1 MKLTNETIS
10 VLKNFSTIN
19 ANLMVKAGSSL
30 STMSAMKNIVAKAD
44 VTEEFP
50 SDFAIY
56 DLNEFLSALSLFG
69 KPDLDFNNE
78 FVNITEEGTAKLMK
92 YWFSDPSVVTTPSKE
107 ISMPST
113 EVNFSLSSDTLN
125 EITKAAAVIGA
136 PDMSLVGTGMGAKL
150 MVTDKKN
157 TTANAFETSVD
168 VGDVAANHG
177 AEFKFWFKVENLKL
191 IPGTYEVQISSK
203 KISHFTNISKIGTGY
218 VQYWIAL
225 EPESSYIPRL
235 DDTNFNG

>member
-1 MKLTNETIS
+1 MKLSTETIS

-44 VTEEFP
+44 VAEEFTTP
-50 SDFAIY
+50 FAIY

-69 KPDLDFNNE
+69 KPDLEFDDDF
-78 FVNITEEGTAKLMK
+78 VTITEEGTSKSLK

-113 EVNFSLSSDTLN
+113 ELTFPLSSDTLN
-125 EITKAAAVIGA
+125 EITKAAAVIGV
-136 PDMSLVGTGMGAKL
+136 PDMALAGGKL

-157 TTANAFETSVD
+157 STANAYETSLD
-168 VGDVAANHG
+168 VGDVSADY
-177 AEFKFWFKVENLKL
+177 KFWFKVENLKL
-191 IPGTYEVQISSK
+191 IPGSYDVEVSSK
-203 KISHFTNISKIGTGY
+203 KISHFTHTKLG

-225 EPESSYIPRL
+225 EPESSY
-235 DDTNFNG
+235 NV

>member
-1 MKLTNETIS
+1 MKLTTETIS

-19 ANLMVKAGSSL
+19 ANLMVKSGSSL
-30 STMSAMKNIVAKAD
+30 STMSAMKNIVAKAN
-44 VTEEFP
+44 VTEEFL

-69 KPDLDFNNE
+69 KPDLEFNDDF
-78 FVNITEEGTAKLMK
+78 VIITEEGTSKSLK

-113 EVNFSLSSDTLN
+113 ELTFPLSSDTLN
-125 EITKAAAVIGA
+125 EITKAAAVIGV
-136 PDMSLVGTGMGAKL
+136 PDMALSGGKL

-157 TTANAFETSVD
+157 STANAYETSLD
-168 VGDVAANHG
+168 VGDVAA
-177 AEFKFWFKVENLKL
+177 EYKFWFKVENLK
-191 IPGTYEVQISSK
+191 IMPGAYDVEVSSK
-203 KISHFTNISKIGTGY
+203 KISHFTNTKLG

-225 EPESSYIPRL
+225 EPESSY
-235 DDTNFNG
+235 NA

>member
-1 MKLTNETIS
+1 MKLSTETIS

-44 VTEEFP
+44 VAEEFTTP
-50 SDFAIY
+50 FAIY

-69 KPDLDFNNE
+69 KPDLEFGNDF
-78 FVNITEEGTAKLMK
+78 VIITEEGTSKSLK
-92 YWFSDPSVVTTPSKE
+92 YWYSDPSVVTTPSKE

-113 EVNFSLSSDTLN
+113 ELTFNLSSDTLN
-125 EITKAAAVIGA
+125 EITKAAAVIGV
-136 PDMSLVGTGMGAKL
+136 PDMALAGGKL

-157 TTANAFETSVD
+157 STANAYETSLD
-168 VGDVAANHG
+168 VGDVSADY
-177 AEFKFWFKVENLKL
+177 KFWFKVENLKL
-191 IPGTYEVQISSK
+191 IPGSYDVEVSSK
-203 KISHFTNISKIGTGY
+203 KISHFTHTKLG

-225 EPESSYIPRL
+225 EPESSY
-235 DDTNFNG
+235 NV

>member
-1 MKLTNETIS
+1 MKLTSETIS

-56 DLNEFLSALSLFG
+56 DLNEFLSQLSLFG
-69 KPDLDFNNE
+69 KPDLEFNDG
-78 FVNITEEGTAKLMK
+78 FVTITENGTSDRLVF
-92 YWFSDPSVVTTPSKE
+92 WFSDPSVVTTPSKD

-113 EVNFSLSSDTLN
+113 ELTFNLSSETLDR
-125 EITKAAAVIGA
+125 ITKAGAVVGV
-136 PDMSLVGTGMGAKL
+136 PDMSLSGGKL
-150 MVTDKKN
+150 AVTDKKN
-157 TTANAFETSVD
+157 STANVFETSLD
-168 VGDVAANHG
+168 VGDVAA
-177 AEFKFWFKVENLKL
+177 EYKIWFKVENLKL
-191 IPGTYEVQISSK
+191 MPGAYDVEVSSK
-203 KISHFTNISKIGTGY
+203 KISHFTSTKLG

-225 EPESSYIPRL
+225 EPESSY
-235 DDTNFNG
+235 NG

>member
-1 MKLTNETIS
+1 MKLTTETIS

-44 VTEEFP
+44 VAEEFP

-69 KPDLDFNNE
+69 KPDLEFSNDF
-78 FVNITEEGTAKLMK
+78 VIITEEGTSKSLK

-113 EVNFSLSSDTLN
+113 ELTFALSSETLDR
-125 EITKAAAVIGA
+125 ITKAAAVVGV
-136 PDMSLVGTGMGAKL
+136 PDMVLSGGKL

-157 TTANAFETSVD
+157 TTANAFETIVD
-168 VGDVAANHG
+168 SMNDGPGVDADY
-177 AEFKFWFKVENLKL
+177 KFWFKVENLKL
-191 IPGTYEVQISSK
+191 IPGAYEVEVSSK
-203 KISHFTNISKIGTGY
+203 KISHFTNTKMG

-225 EPESSYIPRL
+225 EPESTY
-235 DDTNFNG
+235 NA